1 MAPVF
6 STLAKPNQ
14 QPQQQLKKLVL
25 KGTTFAKWMKNVVT
39 TFSVSPL
46 VVPDF
51 QFVLKK
57 KKQPQQQQQHKH
69 LAELKTKSVD

>member
-1 MAPVF
+1 
-6 STLAKPNQ
+6 
-14 QPQQQLKKLVL
+14 
-25 KGTTFAKWMKNVVT
+25 MKNVVT